1 MSYVNGYNNG
11 LNNGLRVSVE
21 SGSDSENDV
30 IDVIDVIDVSDVGS
44 VTESLDLANSGF
56 SGNNNNGHANYISDD
71 ENDEEQKEDIRPG
84 YLEASAPPMPSSFVQ
99 GHGAGNGWL
108 VPSANASAQ
117 LQSSGANMQPKVEKA
132 DDSLRSFGDNLVPS
146 FGQGDNAPEIPM
158 AIPVDNSEYENY
170 LKSMQI
176 TQRRLHPQHKKLHD
190 FLQHGNDQDN
200 DIERQSNVKISDEEL
215 ADLTRD
221 PLSIEFKNKVISAL
235 NSVGSIADPV
245 VSSFVGD
252 FTWHKEQEALN
263 YPIYKEQEIRGSNNT
278 GVLHARYDELDIMS
292 RESRGLHGRESWS
305 VKPTKTV
312 ATGDFVVIQNNAT
325 SGISYQIW
333 SGGNFRSLDWA
344 SVNQE
349 GGRTNN
355 KLTEVFSGQ
364 LSDTLNRVTHMP
376 NMFTIVNIM
385 PGEIGFCVNNTD
397 NNIMRMIPG
406 RYFINESEFSFIGK
420 DFIQNADI
428 TRIRSHVN
436 NNPRLNELASWIK
449 VFSIPQGKVGF
460 ISDGS
465 RTFRLDANTGLTPYV
480 IVDRQIEFLGSDDIN
495 KPIVRSPDNKYA
507 RISLQPGQF
516 VLFSSDRKDFIWRY
530 EDQLELPG
538 HKKHIDLVYPFCQ
551 FNDRIHDTSEE
562 FETRNNLSVINL
574 SPLNFAVIRDN
585 QNRVRIIEGSNNQ
598 LSTIY
603 LRAPYEFL
611 EMENK
616 NTNTYQNHGISRVR
630 VSSGNWAAVNNIES
644 GGKLEFYP
652 SLLSNDPYY
661 FDGQKRQFLQ
671 TVNTNKEGEVD
682 IEVPNIGK
690 VSIVNLRSDEIGV
703 ANISNGVCFLRPRFE
718 PYVFVPPMRYIRTEK
733 TNEPIITEGDLHR
746 VVLDPTQRAAIAK
759 DGVYQLLE
767 LDKPGQDNCW
777 IFRSNNFKFYGP
789 SNKTDKDYELGTQ
802 RFVRVDPG
810 EVGYYVG
817 QNGTEILD
825 VGSHIIDNAKGDNW
839 EGFYPTSVEPLEVT
853 DIEVTSQEGIKLYL
867 DVLVTFSIADPVK
880 TISRFGKDHNQLEKY
895 MQDNTMAEMLR
906 LCGGQPAI
914 GNNKFNISGQDGSSV
929 QSGVGSNKELED
941 KIEQD
946 FKEHQENLVSEYGI
960 HIEHMKI
967 LKWSPDPEFMG
978 KMKEQAL
985 QLQEQQASNAKA
997 ELERQNALKS
1007 AEAANLQSKL
1017 DLESQKIE
1025 SERALLQKQ
1034 NEIKMQNLTQEA
1046 KAEQS
1051 RIQAVAEAKKEAEI
1065 QAAKAEAQAKAQE
1078 SKARADSVTQESQAR
1093 ASAKSQELAAE
1104 AKVKVAQQ
1112 DKETLTINSQAQKD
1126 QAILAAEAEV
1136 ASQSA
1141 KQVAEASA
1149 KQQIAQSEKD
1159 SAQLSLDTAEI
1170 KARQRVV
1177 DAKADAEVKALEA
1190 QCVASLKKAE
1200 VAGIPPEYR
1209 GQILALKIMAD
1220 ASKHIAENNKVEVV
1234 QHVTDS
1240 AQLNN
1245 IMGNAMGGAQ
1255 TMQMMQMI
1263 MRNVMSSVPQNNV
1276 GANNN
1281 SSQSYQGAAS
1291 MQNTSPLLTPQLFA
1305 PQAAGFLAPGF
1316 SSINASNT
1324 NNTKSKNEEGK
1335 GLNAA

>member
-11 LNNGLRVSVE
+11 FNNGLGVSVE
-21 SGSDSENDV
+21 SGSDSEN
-30 IDVIDVIDVSDVGS
+30 DVIDVIDVSDVGS

-56 SGNNNNGHANYISDD
+56 SGNNNNGNTNYSSDD
-71 ENDEEQKEDIRPG
+71 ENGDEQKEDIRPG
-84 YLEASAPPMPSSFVQ
+84 FAAPSAPPMPSSFVQ

-108 VPSANASAQ
+108 VPSASASAQ

-132 DDSLRSFGDNLVPS
+132 DDSLRSFGDGVVPS

-158 AIPVDNSEYENY
+158 AIPVDNSEYEKY
-170 LKSMQI
+170 LKSRQI
-176 TQRRLHPQHKKLHD
+176 TQRRSHPQHQKLHD

-200 DIERQSNVKISDEEL
+200 DIDRQSNVKMSDEEL
-215 ADLTRD
+215 ADLIID
-221 PLSIEFKNKVISAL
+221 IPSNEFKNKVISAL
-235 NSVGSIADPV
+235 NSVGPIADPI
-245 VSSFVGD
+245 VSSFVGN

-263 YPIYKEQEIRGSNNT
+263 YPIYKEQEIRASNNA

-385 PGEIGFCVNNTD
+385 QGEIGFCVNNAD
-397 NNIMRMIPG
+397 NNIMQMVPG
-406 RYFINESEFSFIGK
+406 RYFINESDYSFIGK

-428 TRIRSHVN
+428 TKIRPHV

-449 VFSIPQGKVGF
+449 VVSIPQGQVGF

-465 RTFRLDANTGLTPYV
+465 RTYRLDANTGLTPYV
-480 IVDRQIEFLGSDDIN
+480 IVDRQVGFLGYANTN

-530 EDQLELPG
+530 EDQLALPG
-538 HKKHIDLVYPFCQ
+538 NKKYIDLVEPFCQ
-551 FNDRIHDTSEE
+551 FNDRIHDTSEN

-585 QNRVRIIEGSNNQ
+585 QNKVRIIEGSNNK
-598 LSTIY
+598 LSTLL

-611 EMENK
+611 EMQNK
-616 NTNTYQNHGISRVR
+616 NTNIYQNHGISRVR
-630 VSSGNWAAVNNIES
+630 VSKGNWAAVNNIES

-671 TVNTNKEGEVD
+671 TVNINTPGEVN

-690 VSIVNLRSDEIGV
+690 VSIVNLRSDEIGL
-703 ANISNGVCFLRPRFE
+703 ANISNGVCLLRPRFG

-825 VGSHIIDNAKGDNW
+825 VGPHVIDNAKGDNW

-853 DIEVTSQEGIKLYL
+853 DIEVTSQEGIKLHL
-867 DVLVTFSIADPVK
+867 DVLVTYSIADPVK
-880 TISRFGKDHNQLEKY
+880 TISRFGKDHDQLEKY

-914 GNNKFNISGQDGSSV
+914 GNNKFNISGQDGAST

-941 KIEQD
+941 KIEKD
-946 FKEHQENLVSEYGI
+946 FKEHQENLVAEYGI

-1007 AEAANLQSKL
+1007 AEAANLQAKL

-1034 NEIKMQNLTQEA
+1034 NEIKMQNLTQES

-1078 SKARADSVTQESQAR
+1078 SKARADSVTLESQAR

-1112 DKETLTINSQAQKD
+1112 DKETLTINSQAQKE
-1126 QAILAAEAEV
+1126 QAVLAAEAEV

-1159 SAQLSLDTAEI
+1159 SAQLGLDTAEI

-1190 QCVASLKKAE
+1190 QCVASLKEAE
-1200 VAGIPPEYR
+1200 VAGIPQEYR

-1220 ASKHIAENNKVEVV
+1220 ASKHIAENNKLEVV
-1234 QHVTDS
+1234 QHVTDPS
-1240 AQLNN
+1240 QLNN

-1255 TMQMMQMI
+1255 TMQMMQMF
-1263 MRNVMSSVPQNNV
+1263 MQGCMPGSQQSYG
-1276 GANNN
+1276 GANNSAQN
-1281 SSQSYQGAAS
+1281 SQAAAP
-1291 MQNTSPLLTPQLFA
+1291 MQMPMQMPQLFA
-1305 PQAAGFLAPGF
+1305 SQAGGFLAPGV

-1324 NNTKSKNEEGK
+1324 NNANNTNNITSKNEQGK
-1335 GLNAA
+1335 GLDAA